1 MPSLPS
7 NPLNQSPLNGRIRKN
22 PLLFGIPFVMII
34 VGASFAMTAFTQ
46 TRYDLQSQRRSNI
59 SKEEELGLKKNRKK
73 IDIRE
78 EYYRIQ
84 SAANEDWEPKRVE
97 RPKGV
102 PEWGVAPSEP
112 STPPRNAEI
121 NRR

>member
-1 MPSLPS
+1 
-7 NPLNQSPLNGRIRKN
+7 
-22 PLLFGIPFVMII
+22 MIMR
-34 VGASFAMTAFTQ
+34 VCVCVCHQ
-46 TRYDLQSQRRSNI
+46 
-59 SKEEELGLKKNRKK
+59 
-73 IDIRE
+73 
-78 EYYRIQ
+78 RIQ

>member
-1 MPSLPS
+1 ME
-7 NPLNQSPLNGRIRKN
+7 
-22 PLLFGIPFVMII
+22 VYII
-34 VGASFAMTAFTQ
+34 NDYACVCVCVCHQ
-46 TRYDLQSQRRSNI
+46 
-59 SKEEELGLKKNRKK
+59 
-73 IDIRE
+73 
-78 EYYRIQ
+78 RIQ